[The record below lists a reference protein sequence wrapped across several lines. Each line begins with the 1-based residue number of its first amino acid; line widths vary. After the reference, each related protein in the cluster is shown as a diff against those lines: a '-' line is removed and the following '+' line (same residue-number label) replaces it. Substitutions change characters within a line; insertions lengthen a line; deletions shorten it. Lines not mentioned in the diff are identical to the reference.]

1 VTPAEIQSLVI
12 GLIQRLGISSVFLVV
27 VFLGVCVIVGF
38 TKHRAIG
45 KSSLVVRSLDDRVG
59 SGARF
64 LTPHVP
70 RGPADQLQTPELLE
84 QPGRQ
89 VS

>member
-1 VTPAEIQSLVI
+1 VTPAEIQSLVV

-27 VFLGVCVIVGF
+27 AFLGFCVIVGF
-38 TKHRAIG
+38 TKHRVIG

-64 LTPHVP
+64 LAPDVP

>member
-1 VTPAEIQSLVI
+1 MTPAEIQSLVV

-27 VFLGVCVIVGF
+27 AFLGFCVIVGF
-38 TKHRAIG
+38 TKHRVIG

-59 SGARF
+59 PGARF
-64 LTPHVP
+64 LAPDVP